1 MVSLEKKRRKKL
13 TLGQW
18 RGGRAVGVCFE
29 GNASERKLKTPSVSL
44 LFALNCRAAQL
55 LLSVVPLFQ

>member
-1 MVSLEKKRRKKL
+1 MLS
-13 TLGQW
+13 QW
-18 RGGRAVGVCFE
+18 RGGRAVGVYFE
-29 GNASERKLKTPSVSL
+29 GDASERKLKTPSVSL